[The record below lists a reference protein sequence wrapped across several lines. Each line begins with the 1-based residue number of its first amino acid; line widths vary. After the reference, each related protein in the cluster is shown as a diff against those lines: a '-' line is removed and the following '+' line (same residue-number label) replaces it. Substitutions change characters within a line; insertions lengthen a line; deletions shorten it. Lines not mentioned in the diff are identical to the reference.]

1 MASSSRKRIAA
12 DLPKDCWEL
21 VLSKLVNELEIDKVE
36 ERNHYL
42 ETLSMV
48 SKQLLSISS
57 NFVNSFKLISNP
69 SSSPI
74 SRLFNRFTNLTSL
87 DLSNFHGSDLNALL
101 SRIPPT
107 YVSRLT
113 SLNLSNHP
121 TFPKLGLQS
130 IILKNPKFRLTSLI
144 CSKIASLKFT
154 DITFIAHSF
163 PFLQHLDISFAG
175 GEIEHDD
182 YDGMKVDYNNALNL
196 VVQKLSNLLKVNL
209 SGNVYINDSSLLQ
222 FCIKCEFL
230 QEVLILHCPFI
241 THAGIAY
248 AIRHRSTLNSL
259 SLTNFREDPTQID
272 DFTSYFIDSLA
283 GLKRLTCLDL
293 AFSGISD
300 VLLYSIALD
309 DLPLRKLVL
318 QGCYNYTYT
327 GISYLLSK
335 CLSLQHLDVR
345 HAVFLDDQHFNQL
358 CPFLG
363 NLVSINVGFC
373 DKLTNSSFF
382 ALLTNCPLLA
392 EIRMESTKIRIGPI
406 PSVVDFFV
414 YPQVKSLHLAY
425 NSALA
430 DKHINIFGLMFPNMQ
445 LLDLSYCPH
454 ISQQHIAIL
463 LKRCNKIRHLEFAC
477 FPQAKPFSID
487 FEASNLEVLN
497 LSHSTID
504 DEELYEISKIFP
516 RLLQLDL
523 EHCYDVTDKGVRLA
537 VENYT
542 HLREI
547 NLRHCRKVSIN
558 IVSLTI
564 FSRPSLR
571 KITAPPHFRPRDC
584 DRKFLFRQCLVF

>member
-87 DLSNFHGSDLNALL
+87 DLSNFRGSDLNAIL

-230 QEVLILHCPFI
+230 
-241 THAGIAY
+241 
-248 AIRHRSTLNSL
+248 
-259 SLTNFREDPTQID
+259 
-272 DFTSYFIDSLA
+272 
-283 GLKRLTCLDL
+283 
-293 AFSGISD
+293 
-300 VLLYSIALD
+300 
-309 DLPLRKLVL
+309 
-318 QGCYNYTYT
+318 
-327 GISYLLSK
+327 
-335 CLSLQHLDVR
+335 
-345 HAVFLDDQHFNQL
+345 
-358 CPFLG
+358 
-363 NLVSINVGFC
+363 
-373 DKLTNSSFF
+373 
-382 ALLTNCPLLA
+382 
-392 EIRMESTKIRIGPI
+392 
-406 PSVVDFFV
+406 
-414 YPQVKSLHLAY
+414 
-425 NSALA
+425 
-430 DKHINIFGLMFPNMQ
+430 
-445 LLDLSYCPH
+445 
-454 ISQQHIAIL
+454 
-463 LKRCNKIRHLEFAC
+463 
-477 FPQAKPFSID
+477 
-487 FEASNLEVLN
+487 
-497 LSHSTID
+497 
-504 DEELYEISKIFP
+504 
-516 RLLQLDL
+516 
-523 EHCYDVTDKGVRLA
+523 
-537 VENYT
+537 
-542 HLREI
+542 
-547 NLRHCRKVSIN
+547 
-558 IVSLTI
+558 
-564 FSRPSLR
+564 
-571 KITAPPHFRPRDC
+571 
-584 DRKFLFRQCLVF
+584 